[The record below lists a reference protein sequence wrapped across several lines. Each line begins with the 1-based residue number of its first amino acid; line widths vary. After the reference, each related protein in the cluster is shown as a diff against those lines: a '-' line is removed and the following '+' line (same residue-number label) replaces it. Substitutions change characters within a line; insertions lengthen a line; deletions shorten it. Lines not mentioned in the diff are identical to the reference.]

1 MIYNSFHF
9 FKLNL
14 PFMQKSIF
22 STLLL
27 VCFLFPFSY
36 SYGQVSRVD
45 LPQIN
50 KKRLSLQKNSMYI
63 LGGWAVANFA
73 YSGAILSAG
82 VKNGE
87 DKYFHQFN
95 IYWNTVNFALA
106 GSSLLFA
113 KKDTDLSY
121 SQTLKAYHSTESLF
135 LLNTGIDVGYMAA
148 GLYLRER
155 AKTTTDTKNK
165 NQFLGYGKSLI
176 LQGGFL
182 FVFDLTAYSLN
193 KKQSKILYDIPVS
206 LSLAPNQMRVTYT
219 F

>member
-1 MIYNSFHF
+1 
-9 FKLNL
+9 
-14 PFMQKSIF
+14 MQKSIF
-22 STLLL
+22 STILL
-27 VCFLFPFSY
+27 VCFLFTY
-36 SYGQVSRVD
+36 SYGQISTAD

-50 KKRLSLQKNSMYI
+50 KKRLSLQKSSMYV
-63 LGGWAVANFA
+63 LGGWSVANFA
-73 YSGAILSAG
+73 YSGATLSAG
-82 VKNGE
+82 VDNGE
-87 DKYFHQFN
+87 NKYFHQFN

-113 KKDTDLSY
+113 KKNTDLSY

-135 LLNTGIDVGYMAA
+135 LLNTGIDVGYMAT

-155 AKTTTDTKNK
+155 AKTTMDTKNK
-165 NQFLGYGKSLI
+165 NRFLGYGKSLI

-182 FVFDLTAYSLN
+182 FVFDLTAYALN
-193 KKQSKILYDIPVS
+193 KRQSKVLYDIPVS

>member
-1 MIYNSFHF
+1 MKNS
-9 FKLNL
+9 LRI
-14 PFMQKSIF
+14 SIF
-22 STLLL
+22 FAFVFTCFFASTS
-27 VCFLFPFSY
+27 VFSQ
-36 SYGQVSRVD
+36 SNAVD

-50 KKRLSLQKNSMYI
+50 KKRLSLQKNSMYV
-63 LGGWAVANFA
+63 LGAWSVANFA
-73 YSGAILSAG
+73 YSGAKLVAG
-82 VKNGE
+82 VENTE
-87 DKYFHQFN
+87 NKYFHQFN

-135 LLNTGIDVGYMAA
+135 LLNTGIDVGYMAT

-155 AKTTTDTKNK
+155 AKNSTDTKNT
-165 NQFLGYGKSLI
+165 NQLLGYGKSLI

-182 FVFDLTAYSLN
+182 FAFDLTAYALN
-193 KKQSKILYDIPVS
+193 KRQSKILYNIPVS
-206 LSLAPNQMRVTYT
+206 IALAPNHMRVTYT

>member
-1 MIYNSFHF
+1 MKKPILLSALLFSLFCISISSFAQEI
-9 FKLNL
+9 K
-14 PFMQKSIF
+14 I
-22 STLLL
+22 
-27 VCFLFPFSY
+27 
-36 SYGQVSRVD
+36 D

-50 KKRLSLQKNSMYI
+50 KKRLSLQKNAMYV
-63 LGGWAVANFA
+63 LGGWSVANFS
-73 YSGAILSAG
+73 YSGATLAAG
-82 VKNGE
+82 VNNGE

-113 KKDTDLSY
+113 KKNTDLSY

-135 LLNTGIDVGYMAA
+135 LLNTGIDVGYMAT

-155 AKTTTDTKNK
+155 AKTTTNTKNK

-182 FVFDLTAYSLN
+182 FVFDLTAYFLN
-193 KKQSKILYDIPVS
+193 KRQSKILYDIPVS
-206 LSLAPNQMRVTYT
+206 LSFAPNQMRVTYT

>member
-1 MIYNSFHF
+1 MKKSFFIVSFFFLIAISYFNSIPAFCQS
-9 FKLNL
+9 N
-14 PFMQKSIF
+14 QI
-22 STLLL
+22 
-27 VCFLFPFSY
+27 
-36 SYGQVSRVD
+36 D

-50 KKRLSLQKNSMYI
+50 KKRLSLQKNAMYV
-63 LGGWAVANFA
+63 LGGWSVANFA
-73 YSGAILSAG
+73 YSTATLSTG
-82 VKNGE
+82 VDNGV

-95 IYWNTVNFALA
+95 IYWNTINFALA

-113 KKDTDLSY
+113 KKDTDLNY

-135 LLNTGIDVGYMAA
+135 LLNTGIDVGYMAT

-165 NQFLGYGKSLI
+165 NRFLGYGKSLI

-182 FVFDLTAYSLN
+182 FVFDLTTYFLN
-193 KKQSKILYDIPVS
+193 KRQSKVLYDIPVS

>member
-1 MIYNSFHF
+1 MKKSFF
-9 FKLNL
+9 PL
-14 PFMQKSIF
+14 
-22 STLLL
+22 LLL
-27 VCFLFPFSY
+27 VYFVFISFP
-36 SYGQVSRVD
+36 SYGQTNTVD

-50 KKRLSLQKNSMYI
+50 KKRLSLQKNAMYV
-63 LGGWAVANFA
+63 LGGWSVANFA
-73 YSGAILSAG
+73 YSGATLSAG
-82 VKNGE
+82 INNGE
-87 DKYFHQFN
+87 NKYFHQFN

-113 KKDTDLSY
+113 KKNTDLNY
-121 SQTLKAYHSTESLF
+121 SQTLKAYHSIESLF
-135 LLNTGIDVGYMAA
+135 LLNTGIDVGYMAT

-165 NQFLGYGKSLI
+165 NQFLGYRKSLI

-182 FVFDLTAYSLN
+182 FVFDLIAYFLN
-193 KKQSKILYDIPVS
+193 KRQSKVLYDIPVS